1 MITLWNRN
9 DHLGHDGLEAGV
21 ACFRHQL
28 AQMDEVHA
36 LAERC
41 CLEEIERL
49 KVPHELH
56 VRLGQRGV
64 VQGLVLRRGVGE
76 ADLLGE
82 DGLAGARGPGKDDER
97 ARLEPAPEN
106 QIEVRNPG
114 SQPPHVSRRRLG

>member
-56 VRLGQRGV
+56 VRH
-64 VQGLVLRRGVGE
+64 
-76 ADLLGE
+76 
-82 DGLAGARGPGKDDER
+82 DER
-97 ARLEPAPEN
+97 AGLEPAPEN
-106 QIEVRNPG
+106 EIEVRNPG